1 MTGDP
6 SFSVVIPVF
15 NEAETI
21 DELVGRSISA
31 CEDTGLCFEI
41 ILVDDGSTDESA
53 DKIDNAAEK
62 HPGRVVGIFLNRNY
76 GQHPAVIAGFEHS
89 RGDFVI
95 TMDADL
101 QNPPEEI
108 PRLVDTIRKGY
119 DVVGSI
125 RTDRQD
131 SLFRRVASSVINR
144 KFRKWTGIMMHDYG
158 CMMRAYSRPVV
169 DAMVKYASRGVF
181 VPILANSFSKKH
193 TEIPVAHNARAKG
206 RSKYSIIKLT
216 LLYIN
221 LLIGMTTIPAP
232 MIGIMG
238 VISSLLIIGFG
249 LSLMLVSLYSNTP
262 QPFAWLSMPAA
273 ILMITAGMLSLAV
286 CLLGQY
292 ATRLSETAPLYF
304 VHRVTGTSNMDRKTP

>member
-181 VPILANSFSKKH
+181 VPILANSFSK
-193 TEIPVAHNARAKG
+193 
-206 RSKYSIIKLT
+206 
-216 LLYIN
+216 
-221 LLIGMTTIPAP
+221 
-232 MIGIMG
+232 
-238 VISSLLIIGFG
+238 
-249 LSLMLVSLYSNTP
+249 NTP
-262 QPFAWLSMPAA
+262 RS
-273 ILMITAGMLSLAV
+273 
-286 CLLGQY
+286 
-292 ATRLSETAPLYF
+292 R
-304 VHRVTGTSNMDRKTP
+304 